1 MSLLVFTGNI
11 GMELHALL
19 PLLAPHVLLGNIGTL
34 HQVEQDTAYLTL
46 LVALLVHLDNLGTL
60 RQAVAPD
67 TVKVLLLIQA
77 ILPLLVPKVAEHGI
91 LQLTTAKCRQHT
103 LRLPRNILRLHTL
116 PLRLTPHLHRQ
127 CCYAINQA
135 EIGLAPPAT
144 WQRIYLTKKPITVI
158 TRINPAHC

>member
-103 LRLPRNILRLHTL
+103 LRLPPLTLH
-116 PLRLTPHLHRQ
+116 PH
-127 CCYAINQA
+127 
-135 EIGLAPPAT
+135 T
-144 WQRIYLTKKPITVI
+144 
-158 TRINPAHC
+158 